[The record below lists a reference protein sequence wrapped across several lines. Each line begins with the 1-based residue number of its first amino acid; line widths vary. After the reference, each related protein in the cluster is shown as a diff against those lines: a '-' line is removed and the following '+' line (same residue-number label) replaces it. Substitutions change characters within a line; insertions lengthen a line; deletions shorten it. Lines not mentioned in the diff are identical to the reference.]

1 MKRIFDVLFSLTI
14 LLLFMPI
21 WFPVMV
27 LIWLYDFHN
36 PFYIASRMAK
46 NQGKFKM
53 IKFRSMRINADKS
66 GVNSTSGNDN
76 RITPIGKYVR
86 KFKLDEISQFFN
98 VLLGDMSV
106 VGPRPQVETDAKMYT
121 SVENKMLEVR
131 PGITDLASIV
141 FADEGDILAGS
152 DNPDLLYNQIIRP
165 FKSRLALLTIE
176 KSNLILDIKI
186 ILLTAINIFNRKKSL
201 QAIHTLL
208 VNWNSDE
215 ILIEIVKR
223 EKKLYPFPPPGSD
236 SIVSSYPMNS

>member
-1 MKRIFDVLFSLTI
+1 
-14 LLLFMPI
+14 MPI

>member
-176 KSNLILDIKI
+176 KSNLILD
-186 ILLTAINIFNRKKSL
+186 
-201 QAIHTLL
+201 
-208 VNWNSDE
+208 
-215 ILIEIVKR
+215 
-223 EKKLYPFPPPGSD
+223 
-236 SIVSSYPMNS
+236 